1 MRVRDVMRR
10 EPSLCTP
17 GMDLAKAGRI
27 MAEAGCGVL
36 PVVGDEERVVGVIT
50 DRDLC
55 LAVATRDRRPS
66 EIQVRQAISG
76 EVFTCGEDDEVLAA
90 LDTMRRRGVRRLP
103 VLDRFERLVGLLSLD
118 DLFAEARARP
128 DTDGLSLEELVDTL
142 GRIGQRQILATRD

>member
-1 MRVRDVMRR
+1 
-10 EPSLCTP
+10 
-17 GMDLAKAGRI
+17 
-27 MAEAGCGVL
+27 VL